1 MHPCLIAW
9 LILCFAVPHILA
21 GDRPMVVHEAATLK
35 WVDNNPPGTAAH
47 FIVQVYLGDKLMAS
61 KQVDETKIAV
71 KVLLSELIPGE
82 YQLRIVTVDQNGV
95 ASAPSPAIAI
105 MWVGSGLA

>member
-9 LILCFAVPHILA
+9 LIVCLAVPHALA
-21 GDRPMVVHEAATLK
+21 GERPLVVHEAATLK

-47 FIVQVYLGDKLMAS
+47 FIVQVYLGEKLMAS
-61 KQVDETKIAV
+61 EQVDETQIAV
-71 KVLLSELIPGE
+71 KTLLSELIPGE

-95 ASAPSPAIAI
+95 ASAPSPAITI
-105 MWVGSGLA
+105 LWVGSGLG